1 MGMVIGRP
9 GLCGSKP
16 IVQARS
22 GLGVSSRR
30 LKEAA
35 NVKRM
40 LDKLGLL
47 RWTCGT
53 GSGPSSPI
61 MFLHPHVKRRC
72 SSMFV
77 ARRLFTER
85 GTIGWT
91 HLRDARRE
99 NEAENVHTKEI
110 GTSTP

>member
-1 MGMVIGRP
+1 MVVVTASTSGHD
-9 GLCGSKP
+9 LGST
-16 IVQARS
+16 
-22 GLGVSSRR
+22 
-30 LKEAA
+30 AA
-35 NVKRM
+35 DVKRM

-47 RWTCGT
+47 PLDVLYRLGALVSNNVPT
-53 GSGPSSPI
+53 SP
-61 MFLHPHVKRRC
+61 VKRRC

-85 GTIGWT
+85 GTTGWT